1 MYSDYEIRQIP
12 MSLRFEKKR
21 TEEFL
26 KHNGLRLEDV
36 DYYAG
41 VFNCDDEMLA
51 GGGLQGNILKCI
63 AVSDRLRDT
72 GMGGKLI
79 SHLVSIAT
87 AAGNTTVRTF
97 TKPANLGIFESLGF
111 RTIAKAPQALLMEMG
126 NPGISKYTG
135 YLSGL
140 RREGVNG
147 AIVMNGNPFSK
158 GHRYLIEQASKKVD
172 NLYVIMVGED
182 RSLFTTNERLTMAT
196 EACKQLQ
203 NVTICHGSTYAISA
217 LTFPTYF
224 IKEVSDAAPTQITL
238 DLDLFAT
245 HIAPALGIS
254 VRFVGSEPTD
264 QLTCLYNRLMHEQ
277 LPSRGIRVVET
288 ERLALEEKIVSAS
301 RIRAEIA
308 RMNLADALDM
318 VPPTTV
324 PYIIGQAAVT
334 AMRMELDLTPKPG
347 LIDIRNSGAHKDM
360 NYGTMVS
367 SIGALR
373 PYFMKLA
380 KLGYSGA
387 LPTPEEVIALGLEAE
402 NAMFKATKGVN
413 THKGAL
419 FSLGLMTVVAC
430 NEFYIHKSISISG
443 LNSGIAK
450 LAGQFPYDEN
460 THGSKV
466 RREHGLKGAMDMAR
480 EGYEDLFSSWRP
492 FLHEHFGEGDAL
504 HRTLLLIMTT
514 LDDTNICHRRG
525 MDGLNSVKAEAEKL
539 LDDFSMDGMNE
550 MNERFIKENLSPG
563 GAADMLA
570 LTVFAEGLLTT
581 EKFNRTK

>member
-1 MYSDYEIRQIP
+1 MYNEFEIRKIP
-12 MSLRFEKKR
+12 LSLRFERAR

-26 KHNGLRLEDV
+26 KNSGLRLEDV

-72 GMGGKLI
+72 GMGGRLI
-79 SHLVSIAT
+79 SHLVSTAT
-87 AAGNTTVRTF
+87 AAGSSTVRCF
-97 TKPANLGIFESLGF
+97 TKPSNREIFESLGF
-111 RTIAKAPQALLMEMG
+111 RTIASAPQALLMEMG
-126 NPGISKYTG
+126 NPGIGRYISCLKE
-135 YLSGL
+135 L
-140 RREGVNG
+140 RREGRNG

-158 GHRYLIEQASKKVD
+158 GHRYLIEQASRQVD
-172 NLYVIMVGED
+172 NLYVIMVSED
-182 RSLFTTNERLTMAT
+182 RSLFSTDERLAMAT
-196 EACKQLQ
+196 EACRDLG

-264 QLTCLYNRLMHEQ
+264 PLTCLYNRLMHEQ
-277 LPSRGIRVVET
+277 LPQKGIEVIET
-288 ERLALEEKIVSAS
+288 ERLALGENIVSAS
-301 RIRAEIA
+301 RIRANIA
-308 RMNLADALDM
+308 DLNLADALKM

-334 AMRMELDLTPKPG
+334 AMRTELDLTPKPG
-347 LIDIRNSGAHKDM
+347 LIDAQNQGAHKDM
-360 NYGTMVS
+360 NYGTMAR
-367 SIGALR
+367 SINALR

-380 KLGYSGA
+380 LCGFRA
-387 LPTPEEVIALGLEAE
+387 ELPAAAEVTALGLEAE
-402 NAMFKATKGVN
+402 KAMFKATNGVN

-419 FSLGLMTVVAC
+419 FSLGLMTVAAC
-430 NEFYIHKSISISG
+430 HEYYVHKSISVSG
-443 LNSGIAK
+443 LRGSIAC

-460 THGSKV
+460 THGYKV
-466 RREHGLKGAMDMAR
+466 CREYGLKGALDMAR
-480 EGYEDLFSSWRP
+480 GGYEDLFEVWRP
-492 FLHEHFGEGDAL
+492 FLHEHSGEADAL
-504 HRTLLLIMTT
+504 LRTLLKIMTT

-525 MDGLNSVKAEAEKL
+525 MDGLAAVKAEAGIL
-539 LDDFSMDGMNE
+539 LADFSVDGVRAMNMKFTE
-550 MNERFIKENLSPG
+550 ENLSPG

-570 LTVFAEGLLTT
+570 LTIFAEELLTI
-581 EKFNRTK
+581 EK